1 MTSVANNIKAVIA
14 EFDTP
19 ADLMHAAERV
29 RDGGFLKF
37 DCHSPFPIHGMDKA
51 MGLKRS
57 PVGYIVGTAALCG
70 FIGISGFIY
79 WVSAVDYPMVISGKP
94 FFSFQ
99 AFVPVAFAVTV
110 LTSAITATFSMLA
123 INKLP
128 QLFHPL
134 FESKNF
140 RRFSDD
146 GFFVSVD
153 AKDPKFDAVRTG
165 EFLKSIGGK
174 NIEVI
179 EVKE

>member
-1 MTSVANNIKAVIA
+1 MTTASEQTKAVIA
-14 EFDTP
+14 EFDSP
-19 ADLMHAAERV
+19 AGLIHAAERV
-29 RDGGFLKF
+29 RDGGFRKF

-57 PVGYIVGTAALCG
+57 PIGFIVGAAALCA
-70 FIGISGFIY
+70 FLGISGFIY

-110 LTSAITATFSMLA
+110 LTSAITATFGMLL
-123 INKLP
+123 INRLP

-140 RRFSDD
+140 QRFSDD
-146 GFFVSVD
+146 GFFVSID
-153 AKDPKFDAVRTG
+153 STDPKFDASRTG
-165 EFLKSIGGK
+165 DFLKSIGGK

>member
-1 MTSVANNIKAVIA
+1 MSVVAPSVKAVIA
-14 EFDTP
+14 EFANP

-29 RDGGFLKF
+29 RDGGFVKF

-57 PVGYIVGTAALCG
+57 PVGFIVGAAALGG
-70 FIGISGFIY
+70 FIGISAFIY
-79 WVSAVDYPMVISGKP
+79 WVTTVDYPMVISGKP

-110 LTSAITATFSMLA
+110 LTSAITATVSMLA
-123 INKLP
+123 INRLP

-140 RRFSDD
+140 VRFSDD
-146 GFFVSVD
+146 GFFVSIAAD
-153 AKDPKFDAVRTG
+153 DPKFDSVRTG

-174 NIEVI
+174 NIELI
-179 EVKE
+179 EIKE

>member
-1 MTSVANNIKAVIA
+1 MSVVAPGIKAVIA
-14 EFDTP
+14 EFDSP
-19 ADLMHAAERV
+19 ADLMHAAEKV
-29 RDGGFLKF
+29 RDAGFIKF

-57 PVGYIVGTAALCG
+57 PVGYIVGGAALVG
-70 FIGISGFIY
+70 FISISGFIY

-110 LTSAITATFSMLA
+110 LTSAITATFGMLA

-140 RRFSDD
+140 VRFSDD
-146 GFFVSVD
+146 GFFVSID
-153 AKDPKFDAVRTG
+153 AADSKFDPARTQD
-165 EFLKSIGGK
+165 FLKSIGGRS
-174 NIEVI
+174 IELI
-179 EVKE
+179 EAAK

>member
-1 MTSVANNIKAVIA
+1 MAIIAPEIKAIIA
-14 EFDTP
+14 EFDSP
-19 ADLMHAAERV
+19 ADLMHAGEKV
-29 RDGGFLKF
+29 RDAGFISF

-57 PVGYIVGTAALCG
+57 PVGYIVGTAALIG
-70 FIGISGFIY
+70 FAAISGFIY

-99 AFVPVAFAVTV
+99 AFVPVVFAVTV
-110 LTSAITATFSMLA
+110 LTSAITATFGMLI

-140 RRFSDD
+140 VRFSDD
-146 GFFVSVD
+146 GFFVSID
-153 AKDPKFDAVRTG
+153 AKDSKFDAIRTKD
-165 EFLKSIGGK
+165 FLKSIGGK

-179 EVKE
+179 EVKG

>member
-1 MTSVANNIKAVIA
+1 MAKIATGVKAVIA
-14 EFDTP
+14 EFDSP
-19 ADLMHAAERV
+19 ADLMHAAEKV
-29 RDGGFLKF
+29 RDGGFVKF

-51 MGLKRS
+51 MGLRRS
-57 PVGYIVGTAALCG
+57 PIGFIVGGAALMG
-70 FIGISGFIY
+70 FLGISGFIY

-110 LTSAITATFSMLA
+110 LTSAITATFGMLV
-123 INKLP
+123 INRLP

-140 RRFSDD
+140 SRFSDD
-146 GFFVSVD
+146 GFFVSID
-153 AKDPKFDAVRTG
+153 AGDPKFDANRSAD
-165 EFLKSIGGK
+165 FLRSIGGK

-179 EVKE
+179 GVKE

>member
-1 MTSVANNIKAVIA
+1 
-14 EFDTP
+14 
-19 ADLMHAAERV
+19 
-29 RDGGFLKF
+29 
-37 DCHSPFPIHGMDKA
+37 
-51 MGLKRS
+51 
-57 PVGYIVGTAALCG
+57 
-70 FIGISGFIY
+70 
-79 WVSAVDYPMVISGKP
+79 
-94 FFSFQ
+94 
-99 AFVPVAFAVTV
+99 
-110 LTSAITATFSMLA
+110 MLA

>member
-1 MTSVANNIKAVIA
+1 MSKVITGVKAVIA
-14 EFDTP
+14 EFDSP
-19 ADLMHAAERV
+19 GDLMHAAEKV
-29 RDGGFLKF
+29 RDGGFVKF

-57 PVGYIVGTAALCG
+57 PIGFIVGGAALMA
-70 FIGISGFIY
+70 FLGISGFIY

-110 LTSAITATFSMLA
+110 LISAITATFGMMV
-123 INKLP
+123 INRLP

-140 RRFSDD
+140 ARFSDD

-153 AKDPKFDAVRTG
+153 ANDPKFDATRTG
-165 EFLKSIGGK
+165 DFLKSIGGK
-174 NIEVI
+174 NVEVI

>member
-1 MTSVANNIKAVIA
+1 MTVAADHVKAVIA
-14 EFDTP
+14 EFDSP

-29 RDGGFLKF
+29 RDGGFQKF

-57 PVGYIVGTAALCG
+57 PIGFIVGGAALCG
-70 FIGISGFIY
+70 FLGISGFIY
-79 WVSAVDYPMVISGKP
+79 WVSAVDSLMVISGKP

-110 LTSAITATFSMLA
+110 LTSAITATFGMMV
-123 INKLP
+123 INRLP

-146 GFFVSVD
+146 GFFVSID
-153 AKDPKFDAVRTG
+153 SADPKFDAGRTG
-165 EFLKSIGGK
+165 DFLKSIGGK

>member
-1 MTSVANNIKAVIA
+1 MTVIASNIKAVIA
-14 EFDTP
+14 EFDDP
-19 ADLMHAAERV
+19 AELVHAAERV
-29 RDGGFLKF
+29 RDGGFVKF

-57 PVGYIVGTAALCG
+57 PVGFMVGGAALTG
-70 FIGISGFIY
+70 FIAISLFIY
-79 WVSAVDYPMVISGKP
+79 WVTAIDYPLVISGKE

-110 LTSAITATFSMLA
+110 LTSAITATFGMLA
-123 INKLP
+123 INRLP

-140 RRFSDD
+140 QRFSDD
-146 GFFVSVD
+146 GFFVSID
-153 AKDPKFDAVRTG
+153 STDPKFDAVRTG
-165 EFLKSIGGK
+165 DFLKIIGGK